1 MRQKSFSPH
10 HTAKP
15 NLQLIFLAGACE
27 RSIAQQAGREGLM
40 WEGALLERRGKRKM
54 ARASMLQE
62 GAVGRAASGP
72 WQGETFSW
80 ATRRAK
86 KHLN

>member
-15 NLQLIFLAGACE
+15 NLQLIFLTGACE
-27 RSIAQQAGREGLM
+27 RSIAQQAPREGLM
-40 WEGALLERRGKRKM
+40 WEGALLEWRGKRKM

-86 KHLN
+86 KHFN